1 MTSKSFSSKGLL
13 GNSMRRSL
21 WALVLS
27 GVGFFLSL
35 LLPTLMTMQNALEQR
50 AQGLKELSQAN
61 VALNWQNSMNNA
73 ASLLG
78 GGNLFVKI
86 VFIVLAVVCGVS
98 MFAYL
103 HSRQKVDFYHSLP
116 ISRTRLFANNFLT
129 GVVCTFSTYFV
140 MLAVTVVCSYAM
152 GCGEAVRWDE
162 IGGAVLCNLIVFL
175 LIYALTVLTTI
186 VCGNT
191 IITLL
196 LLVWVFFSP
205 LLLGMLQIGL
215 FEKFYETYTSNTG
228 GLLETAMKLT
238 PVVLYFVLHGTH
250 YIGERVMG
258 VPQPGEPTFGLLVG
272 YLVAAVVVT
281 ALAVFLFRI
290 RKSERAGTALAFE
303 PAKLPIKVY
312 MCLVIGATF
321 GWLFGVMA
329 GNFWFWPGLV
339 IGTVL
344 FHWIVEIIYAFDFR
358 AIFAKPLHLL
368 AILVVLF
375 AGMLAMQFDVTGY
388 DTWLPDREDITAVD
402 INVVTTPQL
411 TDPANIDAV
420 YSLMELGV
428 QEVQN
433 GTNVTTDNESG
444 YRTVHITCQLG
455 NRTVTRRYRSIP
467 DTDDVNAL
475 LAQIEQSEEYK
486 RAKWPLFRFEE
497 ASTDPGRQSNLTI
510 SAHTATGNLSAEVSN
525 VAQVTQIITTLREES
540 LSRTENSKPVIRL
553 SMYYLDSEGGY
564 EYFGDAYVNE
574 EDTETLALI
583 EQFTGLVPAPFS
595 METDDIASIRIDYSI
610 SYGYDQSVIE
620 TVEVTDR
627 ADIEALLKN
636 AIDDMYTDE
645 SAGIRVANRENYTID
660 IVALQPDGDAIW
672 LTYTEED
679 WPYEIVDKYR
689 PDGVSDS
696 TPESG
701 IASTAEAVS

>member
-13 GNSMRRSL
+13 GNSMRRNL

-35 LLPTLMTMQNALEQR
+35 LLPALMTMQNALEQR
-50 AQGLKELSQAN
+50 VLDLKELSQAN
-61 VALNWQNSMNNA
+61 VELNWQNAMNNA
-73 ASLLG
+73 ASMLS

-86 VFIVLAVVCGVS
+86 VFIVLAVVCGVA

-129 GVVCTFSTYFV
+129 GVVCTFSTYLV
-140 MLAVTVVCSYAM
+140 MLAITVACAYAM

-162 IGGAVLCNLIVFL
+162 IGGAILCNLIVFL
-175 LIYALTVLTTI
+175 LIYALTVLTTVI
-186 VCGNT
+186 CGNT

-196 LLVWVFFSP
+196 LLAWVFFSP
-205 LLLGMLQIGL
+205 MLVRVLQLCLLDKFYDTFASSWGMP
-215 FEKFYETYTSNTG
+215 EKFASAIR
-228 GLLETAMKLT
+228 LS
-238 PVVLYFVLHGTH
+238 PVVKYFGLDGAMYNDFVLANADAVG
-250 YIGERVMG
+250 
-258 VPQPGEPTFGLLVG
+258 QSAFGLLVG
-272 YLVAAVVVT
+272 YLVAAAVVT
-281 ALAVFLFRI
+281 ALALFLFRI
-290 RKSERAGTALAFE
+290 RKSDRAGTALAFT
-303 PAKLPIKVY
+303 PTKLPIKVY
-312 MCLVIGATF
+312 MCLSMGVAF
-321 GWLFGVMA
+321 GWVFGMIA

-339 IGTVL
+339 VGTVL

-358 AIFAKPLHLL
+358 AIFARPLHLL
-368 AILVVLF
+368 AILVVLV

-388 DTWLPDREDITAVD
+388 DTWLPDRDDLTAVD
-402 INVVTTPQL
+402 INGSGEPTL
-411 TDPANIDAV
+411 TDSANIDAV
-420 YSLMELGV
+420 HRLMEIGV
-428 QEVQN
+428 QAMQEEDTDGDGSLSYTQVTVKCQMGSRTAARQYMLPETEEVQ
-433 GTNVTTDNESG
+433 T
-444 YRTVHITCQLG
+444 
-455 NRTVTRRYRSIP
+455 
-467 DTDDVNAL
+467 L
-475 LAQIEQSEEYK
+475 LNQIYQSEEYM
-486 RAKWPLFRFEE
+486 RAKWPVFRFEE
-497 ASTDPGRQSNLTI
+497 ASTDPARQSNLTI

-540 LSRTENSKPVIRL
+540 LSRTESSKPVIRV

-689 PDGVSDS
+689 PDGAGDNAL
-696 TPESG
+696 ENG
-701 IASTAEAVS
+701 IAATAEAVS

>member
-35 LLPTLMTMQNALEQR
+35 LLPTLMTMQNAIEQR
-50 AQGLKELSQAN
+50 AQGLKELSQAS

-258 VPQPGEPTFGLLVG
+258 VPQPGEPAFGLLVG

-455 NRTVTRRYRSIP
+455 NHTAARRYRSIP
-467 DTDDVNAL
+467 DTDEVGAL
-475 LAQIEQSEEYK
+475 LDQIEQSEEYK
-486 RAKWPLFRFEE
+486 RAKWPLFRFDE
-497 ASTDPGRQSNLTI
+497 ASTDPNRRPLI
-510 SAHTATGNLSAEVSN
+510 DVRAHTAGGMTSVELSNPEKLV
-525 VAQVTQIITTLREES
+525 QVVTTLREES
-540 LSRTENSKPVIRL
+540 LSRTGSSKPVMFL
-553 SMYYLDSEGGY
+553 SLYYLDEEGNYNYDG
-564 EYFGDAYVNE
+564 EAYVTE
-574 EDTETLALI
+574 ADTKTLALLE
-583 EQFTGLVPAPFS
+583 EQTGLTPVPYS
-595 METDDIASIRIDYSI
+595 VDEVLSIQIE
-610 SYGYDQSVIE
+610 YGVKVELDATEWQ
-620 TVEVTDR
+620 TVQVTDR
-627 ADIEALLKN
+627 ADMQALLTDG
-636 AIDDMYTDE
+636 IDETMVDYRSD
-645 SAGIRVANRENYTID
+645 SQYANREDYTVVITAQLRD
-660 IVALQPDGDAIW
+660 DTMVMLAYLA
-672 LTYTEED
+672 ED

>member
-35 LLPTLMTMQNALEQR
+35 LLPVLMQVQNALEMR
-50 AQGLKELSQAN
+50 AIWIKERPQAE
-61 VALNWQNSMNNA
+61 VASNWSSAM
-73 ASLLG
+73 SSVSELLG
-78 GGNLFVKI
+78 GINPLPKM
-86 VFIVLAVVCGVS
+86 VFLVLAVVCGVAL
-98 MFAYL
+98 FAYL
-103 HSRQKVDFYHSLP
+103 HNRQKVDFYHSLP

-129 GVVCTFSTYFV
+129 GIVCTFSTYFV
-140 MLAVTVVCSYAM
+140 MLAITLACTFAM
-152 GCGEAVRWDE
+152 GCGEAVHWDE
-162 IGGAVLCNLIVFL
+162 IGGAVLCNLIIFL
-175 LIYALTVLTTI
+175 LVYALTVLTT
-186 VCGNT
+186 VFCGHT
-191 IITLL
+191 VITLL

-205 LLLGMLQIGL
+205 MLIRILQIGL
-215 FEKFYETYTSNTG
+215 FTNFYETYTSADAYYNLGLAAFLSPVFQYFGIDGLHFRGSSFVFG
-228 GLLETAMKLT
+228 GTDGSSAL
-238 PVVLYFVLHGTH
+238 
-250 YIGERVMG
+250 
-258 VPQPGEPTFGLLVG
+258 GLLVG
-272 YLVAAVVVT
+272 YLIAAAVVT
-281 ALAVFLFRI
+281 ALALFLFRI
-290 RKSERAGTALAFE
+290 RRSERAGTALAFT
-303 PAKLPIKVY
+303 PTKLPIKVY
-312 MCLVIGATF
+312 MCLVMGVAF
-321 GWLFGVMA
+321 GWVFGMIA

-344 FHWIVEIIYAFDFR
+344 FHWIVEIIYAFDIR

-368 AILVVLF
+368 AILVVLV

-388 DTWLPDREDITAVD
+388 DTWLPDRADITAVD
-402 INVVTTPQL
+402 IDNLEEAPQL
-411 TDPANIDAV
+411 TDPSNIDAV
-420 YSLMELGV
+420 YRLMEIGV
-428 QEVQN
+428 QYVEGEAPQAEFYR
-433 GTNVTTDNESG
+433 GVT
-444 YRTVHITCQLG
+444 VACQLG
-455 NRTVTRRYRSIP
+455 GRTVRRYYTVP
-467 DTDDVNAL
+467 ETDEVNAL
-475 LAQIEQSEEYK
+475 LAQIEQSEAYK

-510 SAHTATGNLSAEVSN
+510 SAYTATGNLSAEVSN

>member
-140 MLAVTVVCSYAM
+140 MLAVTVACSYAM
-152 GCGEAVRWDE
+152 GCGEAVRWND

-205 LLLGMLQIGL
+205 MLLGMLQIGL

-258 VPQPGEPTFGLLVG
+258 VPQPGEPAFGLLVG

-290 RKSERAGTALAFE
+290 RKSERAGTALAF
-303 PAKLPIKVY
+303 LPIRLPLKVY
-312 MCLVIGATF
+312 MCLVMGVSF
-321 GWLFGVMA
+321 GIVFNLIA
-329 GNFWFWPGLV
+329 GGFWFWPGLV

-344 FHWIVEIIYAFDFR
+344 FHWIIEIIYAFDFR

-368 AILVVLF
+368 AILVVLV
-375 AGMLAMQFDVTGY
+375 AGMLAMQFDVTGF
-388 DTWLPDREDITAVD
+388 DTWLPDRDDLTAVD
-402 INVVTTPQL
+402 IYSGSGEPAL
-411 TDPANIDAV
+411 TDPSNIDAV
-420 YSLMELGV
+420 YRLMEIGV
-428 QEVQN
+428 QTVQ
-433 GTNVTTDNESG
+433 EE
-444 YRTVHITCQLG
+444 
-455 NRTVTRRYRSIP
+455 
-467 DTDDVNAL
+467 DTDGDGSLSYTQVTVRCQMGSRTAARQYMLPETEEVDAL
-475 LAQIEQSEEYK
+475 LDQIEQSEEYK

>member
-13 GNSMRRSL
+13 GDSMRRNL

-35 LLPTLMTMQNALEQR
+35 LLPALMTAQRALENR
-50 AQGLKELSQAN
+50 AEWLANLTQAG
-61 VALNWQNSMNNA
+61 VEQNWQQAMNTVA
-73 ASLLG
+73 ATLG
-78 GGNLFVKI
+78 GENPFVKAAFL
-86 VFIVLAVVCGVS
+86 VMAVVCGVAL
-98 MFAYL
+98 FAYL
-103 HSRQKVDFYHSLP
+103 HNRQKVDFYHSLP

-129 GVVCTFSTYFV
+129 GIVCTFSTYFV
-140 MLAVTVVCSYAM
+140 MLAITLACTFAM
-152 GCGEAVRWDE
+152 GCGEAVHWDE
-162 IGGAVLCNLIVFL
+162 IGGAVLCNLIIFL
-175 LIYALTVLTTI
+175 LVYALTVLTT
-186 VCGNT
+186 VFCGHT
-191 IITLL
+191 VITLL

-205 LLLGMLQIGL
+205 MLIRILQIGL
-215 FEKFYETYTSNTG
+215 FTNFYETYTSADAYYNLGLAAFLSPVFQYFGIDGLHFRGSSFVFG
-228 GLLETAMKLT
+228 GTDGSSAL
-238 PVVLYFVLHGTH
+238 
-250 YIGERVMG
+250 
-258 VPQPGEPTFGLLVG
+258 GLLVG
-272 YLVAAVVVT
+272 YLIAAAVVT
-281 ALAVFLFRI
+281 ALALFLFRI
-290 RKSERAGTALAFE
+290 RRSERAGTALAFT
-303 PAKLPIKVY
+303 PTKLPIKVY
-312 MCLVIGATF
+312 ICLVMGVAF
-321 GWLFGVMA
+321 GWVFGMIA

-388 DTWLPDREDITAVD
+388 DTWLPDREDLTAVD
-402 INVVTTPQL
+402 ISGSGEPAL
-411 TDPANIDAV
+411 TEPSNIDAV
-420 YSLMELGV
+420 YRLMEIGV
-428 QEVQN
+428 QTMQEEYTDGDGSLSYTFVTVRCQMGSRTAARQYKLPETEEVQ
-433 GTNVTTDNESG
+433 T
-444 YRTVHITCQLG
+444 
-455 NRTVTRRYRSIP
+455 
-467 DTDDVNAL
+467 L
-475 LAQIEQSEEYK
+475 LNQIYQSEEYK

-497 ASTDPGRQSNLTI
+497 ASTDPDRQSNLTI
-510 SAHTATGNLSAEVSN
+510 SAHTAAGELSAEVSN
-525 VAQVTQIITTLREES
+525 TAQVTQIITTLREES
-540 LSRTENSKPVIRL
+540 LIRTENSKPVIRL

>member
-13 GNSMRRSL
+13 GDSMRRNL

-35 LLPTLMTMQNALEQR
+35 LLPALMTAQRALENR
-50 AQGLKELSQAN
+50 AEWLANLTQAG
-61 VALNWQNSMNNA
+61 VEQNWQQAMNTVA
-73 ASLLG
+73 ATLG
-78 GGNLFVKI
+78 GENPFVKAAFL
-86 VFIVLAVVCGVS
+86 VMAVVCGVAL
-98 MFAYL
+98 FAYL
-103 HSRQKVDFYHSLP
+103 HNRQKVDFYHSLP

-129 GVVCTFSTYFV
+129 GIVCTLLTYFI
-140 MLAVTVVCSYAM
+140 MLAITLACVYAM
-152 GCGEAVRWDE
+152 GCGEAVRWGE
-162 IGGAVLCNLIVFL
+162 IGGAVLCNLIIFL
-175 LIYALTVLTTI
+175 LVYALTVLTTI

-205 LLLGMLQIGL
+205 MLIRILQIGL
-215 FEKFYETYTSNTG
+215 FTNFYETYTSADAYYNLGLAAFLSPVFQYFGIDGLHFRGSSFVFG
-228 GLLETAMKLT
+228 GTDGSSAL
-238 PVVLYFVLHGTH
+238 
-250 YIGERVMG
+250 
-258 VPQPGEPTFGLLVG
+258 GLLVG
-272 YLVAAVVVT
+272 YLIAAAVVT
-281 ALAVFLFRI
+281 ALALFLFRI
-290 RKSERAGTALAFE
+290 RRSERAGTALAFT
-303 PAKLPIKVY
+303 PTKLPIKVY
-312 MCLVIGATF
+312 MCLVMGVAF
-321 GWLFGVMA
+321 GWVFGMIA

-388 DTWLPDREDITAVD
+388 DTWLPDREDLTAVD
-402 INVVTTPQL
+402 ISGSGEPAL
-411 TDPANIDAV
+411 TEPSNIDAV
-420 YSLMELGV
+420 YRLMEIGV
-428 QEVQN
+428 QTMQEEYTDGDGSLSYTFVTVRCQMGSRTAARQYKLPETEEVQ
-433 GTNVTTDNESG
+433 T
-444 YRTVHITCQLG
+444 
-455 NRTVTRRYRSIP
+455 
-467 DTDDVNAL
+467 L
-475 LAQIEQSEEYK
+475 LNQIYQSEEYK

-497 ASTDPGRQSNLTI
+497 ASTDPDRQSNLTI
-510 SAHTATGNLSAEVSN
+510 SAHTAAGELSAEVSN
-525 VAQVTQIITTLREES
+525 TAQVTQIITTLREES
-540 LSRTENSKPVIRL
+540 LIRTENSKPVIRL

>member
-13 GNSMRRSL
+13 GDSMRRNL

-35 LLPTLMTMQNALEQR
+35 LLPALMTAQRALENR
-50 AQGLKELSQAN
+50 AEWLANLTQAG
-61 VALNWQNSMNNA
+61 VEQNWQQAMNTVA
-73 ASLLG
+73 ATLG
-78 GGNLFVKI
+78 GENPFVKAAFL
-86 VFIVLAVVCGVS
+86 VMAVVCGVAL
-98 MFAYL
+98 FAYL
-103 HSRQKVDFYHSLP
+103 HNRQKVDFYHSLP

-129 GVVCTFSTYFV
+129 GIVCTLLTYFI
-140 MLAVTVVCSYAM
+140 MLAITLACVYAM
-152 GCGEAVRWDE
+152 GCGEAVRWGE
-162 IGGAVLCNLIVFL
+162 IGGAVLCNLIIFL
-175 LIYALTVLTTI
+175 LVYALTVLTTI

-191 IITLL
+191 VITLL
-196 LLVWVFFSP
+196 LLVWVLFSP
-205 LLLGMLQIGL
+205 ALVRMLYNGLMDRFYVTYTGAGGTDAWTTAFMLSPVLQYFDLEGIMHRGYDGITGMGQNGSALGLLL
-215 FEKFYETYTSNTG
+215 
-228 GLLETAMKLT
+228 A
-238 PVVLYFVLHGTH
+238 
-250 YIGERVMG
+250 
-258 VPQPGEPTFGLLVG
+258 
-272 YLVAAVVVT
+272 YLAAAVIVT
-281 ALAVFLFRI
+281 VLAAYLFRH
-290 RKSERAGTALAFE
+290 RRSERAGTALAF
-303 PAKLPIKVY
+303 LPIRLPLKVY
-312 MCLVIGATF
+312 MCLVMGVSF
-321 GWLFGVMA
+321 GIVFNLIA
-329 GNFWFWPGLV
+329 GGFWFWPGLV

-344 FHWIVEIIYAFDFR
+344 FHWIIEIIYAFDFR

-368 AILVVLF
+368 AILVVLV
-375 AGMLAMQFDVTGY
+375 AGMLAMQFDVTGF
-388 DTWLPDREDITAVD
+388 DTWLPDRDDLTAVD
-402 INVVTTPQL
+402 IYSGSGEPAL
-411 TDPANIDAV
+411 TDPSNIDAV
-420 YSLMELGV
+420 YRLMEIGV
-428 QEVQN
+428 QTVQ
-433 GTNVTTDNESG
+433 EE
-444 YRTVHITCQLG
+444 
-455 NRTVTRRYRSIP
+455 
-467 DTDDVNAL
+467 DTDGDGSLSYTQVTVRCQMGSRTAARQYMLPETEEVDAL
-475 LAQIEQSEEYK
+475 LDQIEQSEEYK

-540 LSRTENSKPVIRL
+540 LSRTENSKPVICV

-564 EYFGDAYVNE
+564 EYFGDAYVTE
-574 EDTETLALI
+574 ADTETLALI
-583 EQFTGLVPAPFS
+583 EQFTGLVPTPFS

-679 WPYEIVDKYR
+679 WPSEIVDKYR
-689 PDGVSDS
+689 PDGVSDN

>member
-50 AQGLKELSQAN
+50 AQGLKELSQAS

-86 VFIVLAVVCGVS
+86 VFIVLAVVCGVAL
-98 MFAYL
+98 FAYL
-103 HSRQKVDFYHSLP
+103 HNRQKVDFYHSLP

-129 GVVCTFSTYFV
+129 GIVCTLLTYFI
-140 MLAVTVVCSYAM
+140 MLAITLACVYAM
-152 GCGEAVRWDE
+152 GCGEAVRWGE
-162 IGGAVLCNLIVFL
+162 IGGAVLCNLIIFL
-175 LIYALTVLTTI
+175 LVYALTVLTTI

-205 LLLGMLQIGL
+205 MLIRILQIGL
-215 FEKFYETYTSNTG
+215 FTNFYETYTSADAYYNLGLAAFLSPVFQYFGIDGLHFRGSSFVFG
-228 GLLETAMKLT
+228 GTDGSSAL
-238 PVVLYFVLHGTH
+238 
-250 YIGERVMG
+250 
-258 VPQPGEPTFGLLVG
+258 GLLVG
-272 YLVAAVVVT
+272 YLIAAAVVT
-281 ALAVFLFRI
+281 ALALFLFRI
-290 RKSERAGTALAFE
+290 RRSERAGTALAFT
-303 PAKLPIKVY
+303 PTKLPIKVY
-312 MCLVIGATF
+312 MCLVMGVAF
-321 GWLFGVMA
+321 GWVFGMIA

-402 INVVTTPQL
+402 IDSVTAPQL

-420 YSLMELGV
+420 YRLMEMGV
-428 QEVQN
+428 QEVQK
-433 GTNVTTDNESG
+433 GTEVTPDNESD
-444 YRTVHITCQLG
+444 YRTVRITCQLG
-455 NRTVTRRYRSIP
+455 NHTAARRYRSIP
-467 DTDDVNAL
+467 DTDEVGAL
-475 LAQIEQSEEYK
+475 LDQIEQSEEYK
-486 RAKWPLFRFEE
+486 RAKWPLFRFDE
-497 ASTDPGRQSNLTI
+497 ASTDPNRRPLI
-510 SAHTATGNLSAEVSN
+510 DVRAHTAGGMTSVELSNPEKLV
-525 VAQVTQIITTLREES
+525 QVVTTLREES
-540 LSRTENSKPVIRL
+540 LSRTGSSKPVMFL
-553 SMYYLDSEGGY
+553 SLYYLDEEGNYNYDG
-564 EYFGDAYVNE
+564 EAYVTE
-574 EDTETLALI
+574 ADTKTLALLE
-583 EQFTGLVPAPFS
+583 EQTGLTPVPYS
-595 METDDIASIRIDYSI
+595 VDEVLSIQIE
-610 SYGYDQSVIE
+610 YGVKVELDATEWQ
-620 TVEVTDR
+620 TVQVTDR
-627 ADIEALLKN
+627 ADMQALLTDG
-636 AIDDMYTDE
+636 IDETMVDYRSD
-645 SAGIRVANRENYTID
+645 SQYANREDYTVVITAQLRD
-660 IVALQPDGDAIW
+660 DTMVMLAYLA
-672 LTYTEED
+672 ED
-679 WPYEIVDKYR
+679 WPSEIVDKYR

>member
-35 LLPTLMTMQNALEQR
+35 LLPALMTMQNALEQR
-50 AQGLKELSQAN
+50 LLDLKEIPQAY
-61 VALNWQNSMNNA
+61 VEINWQNAMNNA
-73 ASLLG
+73 ASMLG
-78 GGNLFVKI
+78 GGNLFVKV
-86 VFIVLAVVCGVS
+86 VFIVLAVVCGVA

-129 GVVCTFSTYFV
+129 GVVCTFSTYLV
-140 MLAVTVVCSYAM
+140 MLAITVACAYAM

-162 IGGAVLCNLIVFL
+162 IGGAILCNLIVFL
-175 LIYALTVLTTI
+175 LIYALTVLTTV

-196 LLVWVFFSP
+196 LLAWVFFSP
-205 LLLGMLQIGL
+205 MLVRVLQFCL
-215 FEKFYETYTSNTG
+215 FDKFYDTF
-228 GLLETAMKLT
+228 TANAGQLVGAIRLT
-238 PVVLYFVLHGTH
+238 PVVQYFVLHGTH
-250 YIGERVMG
+250 YIGEHVIG
-258 VPQPGEPTFGLLVG
+258 VLQPGESALGLLIG
-272 YLVAAVVVT
+272 YLIAAAVVT
-281 ALAVFLFRI
+281 ALALFLFRI
-290 RKSERAGTALAFE
+290 RRSERAGTALAFT
-303 PAKLPIKVY
+303 PTKLPIKVY
-312 MCLVIGATF
+312 MCLVMGVAF
-321 GWLFGVMA
+321 GWVFGMIA

-339 IGTVL
+339 VGTVL

-358 AIFAKPLHLL
+358 AIFARPLHLL
-368 AILVVLF
+368 AILVVLV

-388 DTWLPDREDITAVD
+388 DTWLPDRDDLTAVD
-402 INVVTTPQL
+402 INGSGEPAL
-411 TDPANIDAV
+411 TDPSNIDAV
-420 YSLMELGV
+420 HRLMEIGV
-428 QEVQN
+428 QAMQEEDTDEDNSLSYTFVTVNCQMGSRTAARQYMLPETEEVQ
-433 GTNVTTDNESG
+433 T
-444 YRTVHITCQLG
+444 
-455 NRTVTRRYRSIP
+455 
-467 DTDDVNAL
+467 L
-475 LAQIEQSEEYK
+475 LNQIYQSEEYM
-486 RAKWPLFRFEE
+486 RAKWPVFRFEE
-497 ASTDPGRQSNLTI
+497 ASTDPARQSNLTI

-540 LSRTENSKPVIRL
+540 LSRTESSKPVIRV

-689 PDGVSDS
+689 PDGAGDNAL
-696 TPESG
+696 ENG
-701 IASTAEAVS
+701 IAATAEAVS